1 MRKLLL
7 LGVLPLLVGCTNG
20 GMGIGYNGPGYPS
33 EPGTYTCTTAG
44 ASAANYCA
52 TGEHPH
58 LCDC

>member
-1 MRKLLL
+1 MKNLLL
-7 LGVLPLLVGCTNG
+7 ITPLLLMGCTNG
-20 GMGIGYNGPGYPS
+20 GMGFGYNGPGYPS